1 MVRLT
6 AMSLAPDRSPAAPE
20 ETGRRRRAAALPPGA
35 RRSMI
40 MDAAV
45 PLILTRGEMVT
56 THEIAEAAGI
66 AEGTIFRVFDSKD
79 ALVEAVIERAMD
91 PAPLEAAIGD
101 VDAAQ
106 PLEPAVTEAVRILQ
120 KRVLAAWRLL
130 SSVGPRFHGHRR
142 HPFESA
148 ALAALFDAHRSELG
162 VKPQDA
168 ARQLRALT
176 FAMTHP
182 MMTPRPAPP
191 PEIAQLF
198 LHGVAKSC

>member
-1 MVRLT
+1 
-6 AMSLAPDRSPAAPE
+6 MSLASDQSPAAAD
-20 ETGRRRRAAALPPGA
+20 ETGRRRRAAALPADA

-56 THEIAEAAGI
+56 THEIARAAGI

-79 ALVEAVIERAMD
+79 ALVEAVVERAMD
-91 PAPLEAAIGD
+91 PAPLEAAIGA
-101 VDAAQ
+101 VDPAQ
-106 PLEPAVTEAVRILQ
+106 PLEPAVTEVVRILQ

-148 ALAALFDAHRSELG
+148 ALAVLFEAHRSELD
-162 VKPQDA
+162 VKPHDA

-182 MMTPRPAPP
+182 MMTPRPASPS
-191 PEIAQLF
+191 EIAHRF
-198 LHGVAKSC
+198 LYGVAKPC